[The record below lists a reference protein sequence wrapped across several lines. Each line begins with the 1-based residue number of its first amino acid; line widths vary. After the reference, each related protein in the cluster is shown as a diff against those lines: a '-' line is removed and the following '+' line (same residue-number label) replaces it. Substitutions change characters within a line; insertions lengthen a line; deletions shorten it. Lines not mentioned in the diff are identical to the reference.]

1 MGPSLRGV
9 NLNWDNIEVRKV
21 SCGHDCVVS
30 QAVSRF
36 FAFMAVESTNSRFG
50 SVFKRTVKSTKGMIG
65 DALGN
70 VEDNA

>member
-1 MGPSLRGV
+1 
-9 NLNWDNIEVRKV
+9 
-21 SCGHDCVVS
+21 
-30 QAVSRF
+30 
-36 FAFMAVESTNSRFG
+36 MAVESTNSRFG